1 MSKSVIRIMTT
12 QDYEDIHALNTELGY
27 AYDKDK
33 VYKKIIAILEAGNDI
48 LLVAEMEGHVVGY
61 AKRCMPIIC

>member
-33 VYKKIIAILEAGNDI
+33 VYKKIIAILYI
-48 LLVAEMEGHVVGY
+48 PLGY
-61 AKRCMPIIC
+61 AL